1 VSSVRRNWTEGGTH
15 EERSRAES
23 ARRDEPEVVAAGGVD
38 EEEEATEVTVVSV
51 TDTVVRPRT
60 CAESKRSKG
69 KKREKRKRKNGDEQ

>member
-1 VSSVRRNWTEGGTH
+1 
-15 EERSRAES
+15 
-23 ARRDEPEVVAAGGVD
+23 VVAAGGVD